1 MRIHIGNDH
10 RGYALKQRARA
21 WLEEHG
27 HEVVDHGAGSTESCD
42 YPDYAFA
49 VARAVVA
56 HPGDLGVVICSN
68 GIGVSMAANKVP
80 GARAALAVT
89 PAMASQ
95 SRRHNDANV
104 LALGA
109 ENVSLEENL
118 RILAAWLAASFEGGR
133 HARRVGKMV
142 QGEGCPAVRRS
153 GPADQGGEMKT
164 DPGCV
169 FCKIVAGQIPA
180 EKVHEDEHVLAFKDL
195 HPAAPFHA
203 LLIPKEHIPTLNHLE
218 EEHDLLMGRLLR
230 AAGRVA
236 ATHGLGAGYRLVGN
250 CERAAGQE
258 VFHIHF
264 HMLGGRA
271 LGWPPG

>member
-1 MRIHIGNDH
+1 MRVHIGNDH
-10 RGYALKQRARA
+10 RGYELKQRARA

-27 HEVVDHGAGSTESCD
+27 HEVVDHGSPSAEACD
-42 YPDYAFA
+42 YPDFAFA
-49 VARAVVA
+49 VARAVA
-56 HPGDLGVVICSN
+56 ARPGDLGVVICSN

-80 GARAALAVT
+80 GVRAALCVT

-109 ENVSLEENL
+109 QNVSEPENL
-118 RILAAWLAASFEGGR
+118 GILEAWLAASFEGGR
-133 HARRVGKMV
+133 HARRVAKLT
-142 QGEGCPAVRRS
+142 R
-153 GPADQGGEMKT
+153 GGTMKT
-164 DPGCV
+164 DPTCI
-169 FCKIVAGQIPA
+169 FCKIVAGEIPA
-180 EKVHEDEHVLAFKDL
+180 EKIHEDDAVLGFRDI

-218 EEHDLLMGRLLR
+218 EEHDVLMGRLVR
-230 AAGRVA
+230 AARAVA
-236 ATHGLGAGYRLVGN
+236 AAQGLTAGYRLVGN

-264 HMLGGRA
+264 HLLGGRGF
-271 LGWPPG
+271 GWPPG